1 MHQEIRRA
9 DATAFTFN
17 ARGPSAGFEAAVT
30 RPRLLVVPAPPS
42 SAPLRG
48 QHSVSSLKNEAGTKK
63 RIRDLSRGPCTVAPI
78 HTFTHRHHDRVRII
92 YYVVPGYLKLNIQC
106 IYSACIGMHARKPQR
121 NASPPARVD
130 TARHVYTE

>member
-30 RPRLLVVPAPPS
+30 RPRLLVVPAAAPPS

-48 QHSVSSLKNEAGTKK
+48 HAQRFKSQERSWNEEAHKRSKSGTVH
-63 RIRDLSRGPCTVAPI
+63 RGPD
-78 HTFTHRHHDRVRII
+78 TH
-92 YYVVPGYLKLNIQC
+92 L
-106 IYSACIGMHARKPQR
+106 
-121 NASPPARVD
+121 
-130 TARHVYTE
+130 YTPTP